1 MADRSD
7 TTTRAEPQFA
17 GAQRRRGVRLFSR
30 TAFAAACLLLSPG
43 APVAAADLL
52 EADQLFRSGKYA
64 ECVEAAEKAAAAG
77 EFSENWP
84 LLKLKAQLAL
94 GRYPDALK
102 TLDAALASFKF
113 SIQLRW
119 RGREVCRYNGQPERA
134 QKLLEEI
141 GEMVRQS
148 PTRFRDP
155 ASQVLLGR
163 FFLDQGVDPKQV
175 LDKLYNEVKKRE
187 PNDAAAHLASGDLA
201 LEKQD
206 YALAAEAFEQAIK
219 LDAGNP
225 DAHFGLAQSFAA
237 SEREKAQAALKAA
250 MSINPNYVDG
260 LLFLVDDQ
268 IDSERYD
275 EAAQMLEH
283 VATIN
288 PEHPR
293 AWAYRAVLAH
303 LKNESE
309 KEAECY
315 RAALRWWP
323 ANPEVDQL
331 IGMKL
336 SQKYRFAEGARRQRQ
351 ALALAPGFLPAK
363 MQLAQDLLRLGDEE
377 EGWRLA
383 DEVYD
388 QDGYNVVAHNLVEL
402 EDSVGKFRTLEG
414 DGFLV
419 RMERREAAIYG
430 PRVVA
435 LLERAKQTLCAK
447 YDVKIDEPVIVEL
460 FPRQQDFAIRTFGL
474 PGGAGFLGVCFG
486 RVITAN
492 SPASQAETPAN
503 WQATLWHEFCHVVTL
518 HKTNNKMPRWLSEG
532 ISVYEERQADPTWG
546 QTINPRYREM
556 MLGDDLTPVSRLSG
570 AFLHPPTA
578 QHLQFAYYES
588 SLVVEY
594 LVEKHGLETLKRVL
608 VDLGVGMPINDALAR
623 HTGSL
628 ESLDKEFA
636 EFARRRATEMAPA
649 ADWSE
654 PELPP
659 TADAEQVAAWLKKH
673 PKNYRGLG
681 RLAKQLLAD
690 EKWEAAKAPLEAM
703 VALYPEDGGAGNP
716 YVMLAA
722 VYRELDK
729 PAEER
734 AALEKLA
741 SLSADEA
748 DALVRLLDLAS
759 QAEDFPAVVKYGVK
773 MLAVNPLLKAPHRHL
788 AVAAERTG
796 DDALAI
802 ESCRALVQ
810 LDPID
815 PAELH
820 YRLATL
826 LHRSGDLGGA
836 KRQALEALEEAPRY
850 RAAQRE
856 LLAIVGEME
865 QKENEARPSNE
876 AEASPAVES
885 TVPKSPSR
893 AEEKP

>member
-1 MADRSD
+1 VLPSAVATAD
-7 TTTRAEPQFA
+7 
-17 GAQRRRGVRLFSR
+17 
-30 TAFAAACLLLSPG
+30 
-43 APVAAADLL
+43 AADLL
-52 EADQLFRSGKYA
+52 EADRLFRSGKYA
-64 ECVEAAEKAAAAG
+64 ECVEAAEKAAAAA

-84 LLKLKAQLAL
+84 LLKLKAELAL

-102 TLDAALASFKF
+102 TLDAALASFRF
-113 SIQLRW
+113 SLQLRW
-119 RGREVCRYNGQPERA
+119 RGREVCRYNGQAERA
-134 QKLLEEI
+134 QKLLDEI
-141 GEMVRQS
+141 GAMARQS
-148 PTRFRDP
+148 PLQFREP

-163 FFLDQGVDPKQV
+163 FFLAQGADPKQV
-175 LDKLYNEVKKRE
+175 LDKLYNEVKRRQ
-187 PNDAAAHLASGDLA
+187 PTDAAAYLASGDLA

-206 YALAAEAFEQAIK
+206 YALAADAFEQAIK
-219 LDAGNP
+219 LDGGNP
-225 DAHFGLAQSFAA
+225 EAHFGLAQAFAA

-250 MSINPNYVDG
+250 LSINPNYVEG

-275 EAAQMLEH
+275 EAAQMLER

-303 LKNESE
+303 LKNEPE
-309 KEAECY
+309 REAECY

-323 ANPEVDQL
+323 ANPEVDHL
-331 IGMKL
+331 IGVKL
-336 SQKYRFAEGARRQRQ
+336 SQKYRFAEGAKRQRQ

-363 MQLAQDLLRLGDEE
+363 MQLAQDLLRLGDEV

-419 RMERREAAIYG
+419 RMDPREAAIYG

-447 YDVKIDEPVIVEL
+447 YEVEIDEPVIVEL

-492 SPASQAETPAN
+492 SPASQGETPAN

-532 ISVYEERQADPTWG
+532 ISVYEERQADRTWG

-556 MLGDDLTPVSRLSG
+556 MLGDELTPVSRLSG

-588 SLVVEY
+588 SLVVEH

-623 HTGSL
+623 HAGSL
-628 ESLDKEFA
+628 EALDKEFA
-636 EFARRRATEMAPA
+636 EFARRRAAEMAPA

-659 TADAEQVAAWLKKH
+659 TADAAQLAAWVEEH
-673 PKNYRGLG
+673 PKNYRALG

-690 EKWEAAKAPLEAM
+690 KKWAEAKAPLEAM
-703 VALYPEDGGAGNP
+703 IQLYPEDSGAGNP
-716 YVMLAA
+716 YAMLGA
-722 VYRELDK
+722 VHRELDQ
-729 PAEER
+729 PVEER

-741 SLSADEA
+741 GMSADEA
-748 DALVRLLDLAS
+748 DALVRLLDLAA
-759 QAEDFPAVVKYGVK
+759 QAEDWPAVVKHGTQ
-773 MLAVNPLLKAPHRHL
+773 MLAVNPLLKAPRRHL
-788 AVAAERTG
+788 ADAAERTG

-810 LDPID
+810 LEPID

-826 LHRSGDLGGA
+826 LRRGGDLAGA

-856 LLAIVGEME
+856 LLAIVREI
-865 QKENEARPSNE
+865 
-876 AEASPAVES
+876 
-885 TVPKSPSR
+885 
-893 AEEKP
+893 EEKP